1 MRFPALVRYIKMQ
14 HICIAFSF
22 GLLLAGCLNTEGTLE
37 IKGKVI
43 DEYTKKQIPGRD
55 IIVQGLVRSG
65 EELVPTDAGQFSADS
80 SGCFT
85 YKLRKVRD
93 AYYYN
98 FCLAG
103 DSDYASTV
111 KILGLLELEQNA
123 KFLSFSLS
131 KLVDL
136 TIIINRN
143 IKTSVWD
150 TLSLSWKS
158 NGVYDRNLY
167 PWKIINYG
175 KTDNSPGLKSDIEL
189 RWIGGKVN
197 SVINTRVY
205 AYKKTTLLWEL
216 DRNGRRQELTDTITC
231 KRDLK
236 NIVYFTY

>member
-1 MRFPALVRYIKMQ
+1 MLFT
-14 HICIAFSF
+14 
-22 GLLLAGCLNTEGTLE
+22 GCLNTDGTLV

-43 DEYTKKQIPGRD
+43 DEYTKNQIPDRN
-55 IIVQGLVRSG
+55 IIIQGLVRNG
-65 EELVPTDAGQFSADS
+65 EKLVPTDAGQFSADS

-103 DSDYASTV
+103 DSEYASSI
-111 KILGLLELEQNA
+111 KKLGLLELEQNA
-123 KFLSFSLS
+123 EFLSFSLC

-136 TIIINRN
+136 TIIIN
-143 IKTSVWD
+143 KESKPSVWD

-158 NGVYDRNLY
+158 NGVFERNLY

-175 KTDNSPGLKSDIEL
+175 KTDNSFELTSDSEL
-189 RWIGGKVN
+189 RWIGGNVN
-197 SVINTRVY
+197 SAINTKVF
-205 AYKKTTLLWEL
+205 AYKKTRLTWEL

-231 KRDLK
+231 KSDLK

>member
-1 MRFPALVRYIKMQ
+1 LRN
-14 HICIAFSF
+14 ICIAFAS
-22 GLLLAGCLNTEGTLE
+22 GLLFTGCLNTDGTIE

-43 DEYTKKQIPGRD
+43 DEYTKNQIPDRN
-55 IIVQGLVRSG
+55 IIIQGLVRNG
-65 EELVPTDAGQFSADS
+65 EKLVPTDAGQFSADS

-85 YKLRKVRD
+85 YILRKVSD

-103 DSDYASTV
+103 DSEYASSI
-111 KILGLLELEQNA
+111 KKLGLLELEQNA
-123 KFLSFSLS
+123 EFLSFSLC

-136 TIIINRN
+136 TIIIN
-143 IKTSVWD
+143 KESKPSVWD

-158 NGVYDRNLY
+158 NGVFERNLY

-175 KTDNSPGLKSDIEL
+175 KTDNSFELTSDSEL
-189 RWIGGKVN
+189 RWIGGNVN
-197 SVINTRVY
+197 SAINTKVF
-205 AYKKTTLLWEL
+205 AYKKTTLTWEL

-231 KRDLK
+231 KSDLK

>member
-1 MRFPALVRYIKMQ
+1 
-14 HICIAFSF
+14 
-22 GLLLAGCLNTEGTLE
+22 LLFTGCLNTDGTLV

-43 DEYTKKQIPGRD
+43 DEYTKNQIPDRN
-55 IIVQGLVRSG
+55 IIIQGLVRNG
-65 EELVPTDAGQFSADS
+65 EKLVPTDAGQFSADS

-103 DSDYASTV
+103 DSEYASSI
-111 KILGLLELEQNA
+111 KKLGLLELKQNA
-123 KFLSFSLS
+123 EFLSFSLC

-136 TIIINRN
+136 TIIIN
-143 IKTSVWD
+143 KESKPSVWD

-158 NGVYDRNLY
+158 NGVFERNLY

-175 KTDNSPGLKSDIEL
+175 KTDNSFELTSDSEL
-189 RWIGGKVN
+189 RWIGGNVN
-197 SVINTRVY
+197 SAINTKVF
-205 AYKKTTLLWEL
+205 AYKKTRLTWEL

-231 KRDLK
+231 KSDLK